1 MKHYAG
7 YLIDLDGTVYFG
19 KNRIPTAEA
28 FIKELVARDLPF
40 LFITNNATRS
50 AAQVA
55 EALSTQYGLPVTEAH
70 VYTSAMAI
78 IDYLKAH
85 HAGQTVYV
93 VGEQP
98 LKDQVAAAGFALAHD
113 EQAQVVVQA
122 LNRHTTYEELAT
134 AVLAIRQGA
143 AFLVT
148 NTDSNIPTE
157 RGMMPSSGALT
168 AFIQYA
174 TQVEPI
180 VMGKPHSP
188 ILEGGLATLGLTK
201 DQVLMIGD
209 NYETD
214 IKVGINAGMDTLLV
228 LTGFT
233 QEADLATVPVQ
244 PTYVRPDLS
253 HWEL

>member
-1 MKHYAG
+1 MIVYAG

-28 FIKELVARDLPF
+28 FIKKLVAQDIPF

-55 EALSTQYGLPVTEAH
+55 HALSTQYELPVTEKH

-78 IDYLKAH
+78 IDYLQAH
-85 HAGQTVYV
+85 HKGQTVYV
-93 VGEQP
+93 VGETP
-98 LKDQVAAAGFALAHD
+98 LKEQVAAAGFTLVED
-113 EQAQVVVQA
+113 DSAQVVVQA
-122 LNRHTTYEELAT
+122 LDRHTTYEALSI
-134 AVLAIRQGA
+134 AVLAIRNGA

-168 AFIQYA
+168 SFIQYA
-174 TQVEPI
+174 SQVEPV
-180 VMGKPHSP
+180 VMGKPFSP
-188 ILEGGLATLGLTK
+188 ILEGGLHTLGLTK

-233 QEADLATVPVQ
+233 QEEDLKSVPVQ

-253 HWEL
+253 TWEL